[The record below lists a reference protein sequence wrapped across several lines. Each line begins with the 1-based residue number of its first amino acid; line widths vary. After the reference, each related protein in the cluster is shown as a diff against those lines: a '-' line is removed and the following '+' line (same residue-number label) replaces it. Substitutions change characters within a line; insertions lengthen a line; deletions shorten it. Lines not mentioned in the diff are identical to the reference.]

1 MSGNTTGQSEPYTKE
16 DLLVM
21 TLTEHGLLV
30 NDLLWAMEWLNSH
43 TDDLN
48 TAWRQI
54 NDEAEEHPR
63 SREFLDELAERR
75 KVKITLNSVAREVGL

>member
-1 MSGNTTGQSEPYTKE
+1 MSADTSKK
-16 DLLVM
+16 DLLVVA
-21 TLTEHGLLV
+21 LTQHGLLV
-30 NDLLWAMEWLNSH
+30 SDLLWAMEWLSSL

>member
-1 MSGNTTGQSEPYTKE
+1 MSADTSKK
-16 DLLVM
+16 DLFVVA
-21 TLTEHGLLV
+21 LTQHGLLV
-30 NDLLWAMEWLNSH
+30 SDLLWAMEWLSSL

>member
-1 MSGNTTGQSEPYTKE
+1 MSAIATEQSQPYTKE

-21 TLTEHGLLV
+21 TLTEHGMLV
-30 NDLLWAMEWLNSH
+30 TDLVWAMEWLNSL

-48 TAWRQI
+48 TLHGQGY
-54 NDEAEEHPR
+54 HPR
-63 SREFLDELAERR
+63 TVEFLAELAERR

>member
-1 MSGNTTGQSEPYTKE
+1 MNANTNKK
-16 DLLVM
+16 DLLAVA
-21 TLTEHGLLV
+21 LTQHGLLV
-30 NDLLWAMEWLNSH
+30 SDLVWAMEWLNSL

-63 SREFLDELAERR
+63 AREFLDELAERR
-75 KVKITLNSVAREVGL
+75 KIKITLNSVAREVGL

>member
-1 MSGNTTGQSEPYTKE
+1 MSQHTTDK
-16 DLLVM
+16 DLLAM
-21 TLTEHGLLV
+21 ALTEHGLVVTDLV
-30 NDLLWAMEWLNSH
+30 WAMEWLNSH